1 MPVEEAIQQYA
12 RTWEKSAAQSLPAE
26 IAATEAG
33 AAQLAQILRGC
44 GIPAQS
50 YQLLREQVAELSF
63 PFLISINS
71 QWAMGVPLGGNEI
84 ELAGQE
90 DRLSSTNLPPNPV
103 LVAEPP
109 VGIPF
114 VLRDSVHFRE
124 STRETS
130 DIAIFYTAT
139 NAEASLAKQVL
150 GDLEKLIE
158 RARKDGKEI
167 VFLDSLG
174 LIPPE
179 TVRMFGEGERGF
191 DRAIGG
197 LKRELMQMEKGGIPA
212 RDSRNPIWN
221 TIYPFLQEHGVPAEL
236 EDLKFEFWR
245 WSLAFDKK
253 RLMPRALDHFIAG
266 QLGEAAELMAKHQ
279 AGFHRLNCTIR
290 NRNFVSQIREIAT
303 QHSSPVLFLILR
315 EIGHYGVLER
325 MLPSNEFFVQTK
337 ILGEARFA
345 TLLKILGI
353 NETFN
358 NIGVSLEKEEI
369 RLLGLRAC
377 LKALLLPRIAVGK
390 SLAQAASVLDEC
402 QIDHLDWE
410 TIAALIDEL
419 HAPSRVFLRNEPY
432 DQTLQEQLLY
442 LLNAEQVV
450 PDKLIR
456 DSVDAV
462 PTGGAKNDTKDTTKK
477 KA

>member
-1 MPVEEAIQQYA
+1 MPVEQAIRQYA
-12 RTWEKSAAQSLPAE
+12 RTWEKSAAQNLPAE

-33 AAQLAQILRGC
+33 AAQLAQILRSC

-50 YQLLREQVAELSF
+50 YQLLSVQVAELSF

-71 QWAMGVPLGGNEI
+71 QWAMGIPLGGDKI
-84 ELAGQE
+84 ELVAQE
-90 DRLSSTNLPPNPV
+90 DRLSSTSLPPNPV

-139 NAEASLAKQVL
+139 NADVSLAEQVL
-150 GDLEKLIE
+150 GDLAKLIE
-158 RARKDGKEI
+158 AARRDGKKI

-179 TVRMFGEGERGF
+179 TVRMFGGEERGF
-191 DRAIGG
+191 DRAISG

-221 TIYPFLQEHGVPAEL
+221 TIYPFLQEHDIPAEL

-245 WSLAFDKK
+245 WSVAFDKK

-290 NRNFVSQIREIAT
+290 NRNLVAQIRRLAT
-303 QHSSPVLFLILR
+303 QQSGPVLFLILR

-325 MLPSNEFFVQTK
+325 MLPRKEFFVQTK
-337 ILGEARFA
+337 ILGETRFA
-345 TLLKILGI
+345 KLIKILGM

-358 NIGVSLEKEEI
+358 NIGVSLNSEEI
-369 RLLGLRAC
+369 QLCGLRAC
-377 LKALLLPRIAVGK
+377 LKALLLPRIAAGK
-390 SLAQAASVLDEC
+390 SLTQAALVLDEC

-410 TIAALIDEL
+410 TIAALIEQL
-419 HAPSRVFLRNEPY
+419 HAPSRVFLRNEPFG
-432 DQTLQEQLLY
+432 QAIQQQLLY
-442 LLNAEQVV
+442 LLNAEHIV
-450 PDKLIR
+450 PDKLMR
-456 DSVDAV
+456 DSVDSV
-462 PTGGAKNDTKDTTKK
+462 PTGGANEQDTAEEKP
-477 KA
+477 